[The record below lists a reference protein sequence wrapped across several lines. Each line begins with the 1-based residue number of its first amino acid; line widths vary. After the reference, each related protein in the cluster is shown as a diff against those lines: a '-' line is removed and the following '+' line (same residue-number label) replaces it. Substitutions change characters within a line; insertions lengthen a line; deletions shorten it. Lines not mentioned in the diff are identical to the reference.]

1 MAGMEVTKSLQPFFR
16 HGRLL
21 AVPRRRAA
29 RLAVLDLLAG
39 QFEPGVHYSEA
50 SVNSVLSRYH
60 ADFCTLRRY
69 LVDEEFMDRAD
80 GIYWRA
86 GGTVDIGSPVRS
98 LK

>member
-16 HGRLL
+16 DGRLL

-29 RLAVLDLLAG
+29 RLAMLDLLAG

-86 GGTVDIGSPVRS
+86 GGTVEIGPMRS